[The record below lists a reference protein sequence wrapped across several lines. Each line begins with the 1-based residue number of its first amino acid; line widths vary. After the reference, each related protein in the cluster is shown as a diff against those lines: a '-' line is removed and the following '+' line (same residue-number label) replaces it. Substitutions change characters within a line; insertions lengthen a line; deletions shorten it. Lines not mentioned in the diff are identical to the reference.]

1 MRDPLSL
8 TPPETAR
15 GILAASVIVAALV
28 SIAIGRLPNLRM
40 NRASLAFAANIG
52 SAARIIGNPQ
62 NMLIG
67 SQSGISFGRFFVR
80 MALPSLP
87 STAVAY
93 AAILIAF
100 KREFA
105 TALNRALELNSGGRS
120 RVAGPLGGS
129 FIDLERSWLVLGPW
143 PAPTRVT

>member
-8 TPPETAR
+8 TPPQTAR

-28 SIAIGRLPNLRM
+28 AIAIGRLPSLCM

-62 NMLIG
+62 NILIG
-67 SQSGISFGRFFVR
+67 SQSDINFGFFFVCI
-80 MALPSLP
+80 PSLL

-100 KREFA
+100 TREFA